1 MALARFYACVIQGT
15 SQQARDGA
23 TAEELL
29 DVATTAMAAWPR
41 TARAAVPQLTITH
54 ASASGGTR
62 PGVGR

>member
-1 MALARFYACVIQGT
+1 MALTRFYACVIQGM

-41 TARAAVPQLTITH
+41 TP
-54 ASASGGTR
+54 S
-62 PGVGR
+62 